1 MADINVKQ
9 LSKAIKIDL
18 DNLLAQM
25 KSAGLSH
32 QSETDIV
39 STEDKKVLLK
49 FIKDSKKDS
58 KKTISLSTSSQKI
71 AKPNL
76 SVTRIN
82 SPDNEKKSN
91 VKQDFA
97 GSIDFDEAER
107 KRLNA
112 QNESAEEEKKKAE
125 AKTKVVRKTKQESQ
139 KKIPQNP
146 KKDKKTFKDSSKEDQ
161 REQEGEKF
169 LAKNLENV
177 QKFEKPQEFIQR
189 EVRIPETIVV
199 SDLAKELSIK
209 SSDLIK
215 SLMNSGVMVTLNQAI
230 DQETAILV
238 VEELGH
244 IGIPQEIE
252 SEEEKI
258 LEHIVYEGDEE
269 LRNPVVSVLG
279 HVDHG
284 KTSILDFIR
293 KSSVADQEEGGITQ
307 GIGAYQVDHNNQTIT
322 FIDTP
327 GHAAFSEMR
336 ARGANS
342 TDIVV
347 LVVAADDGI
356 KPQTVEAI
364 KHAKAA
370 KVPIIV
376 AINKCD
382 LPEKNISKIK
392 NEMMQ
397 YELIAEDLS
406 GDTLFVEVS
415 AIKKINLD
423 KLKENILLQS
433 EILDLKAS
441 YSDKARGVVIE
452 SKIDKGKGPVSTIL
466 ISNGKLKRGDYFICG
481 DTWGKIR
488 AMINYEGK
496 MVNEAFPSMPIE
508 ILGMNSSAYAGAEF
522 MVTKDENEAKELTE
536 FRKNNNNQNKVL
548 AKDKTTLF
556 EEVKDKDELNIIIK
570 SDVQGSSEA
579 LKMAINKI
587 EHKEVEAKIILSD
600 IGMINETDVSL
611 AKASN
616 AILIGF
622 NVKPNREAKKLAEEQ
637 KIDIKYFNIIYEA
650 IDHVEKSLSGLLEP
664 DIKETILGSA
674 EIQKVFKV
682 STAGKIAG
690 SKVIS
695 GEIKSKSKARIIR
708 DGVVVYSG
716 EILTIFREKN
726 QVKEVGSGLECGIS
740 IKDFIDFKEK
750 DVIESYLSEEVQ
762 RSI

>member
-1 MADINVKQ
+1 MDKDKKKTLTISSNLK
-9 LSKAIKIDL
+9 KKIDTSSISTSGKKSFSVGKKKPYRPSKSFNKPSTAP
-18 DNLLAQM
+18 NLNTNQEL
-25 KSAGLSH
+25 
-32 QSETDIV
+32 
-39 STEDKKVLLK
+39 KKKNFARK
-49 FIKDSKKDS
+49 FIEQQATKDFIKKDNKPAGKS
-58 KKTISLSTSSQKI
+58 KLKLKGPVDKRDFKLTVSRALNVEEIEIKQRSL
-71 AKPNL
+71 A
-76 SVTRIN
+76 SVKRARLK
-82 SPDNEKKSN
+82 EKK
-91 VKQDFA
+91 KPD
-97 GSIDFDEAER
+97 G
-107 KRLNA
+107 
-112 QNESAEEEKKKAE
+112 EEKKEFK
-125 AKTKVVRKTKQESQ
+125 KVIREV
-139 KKIPQNP
+139 KIP
-146 KKDKKTFKDSSKEDQ
+146 
-161 REQEGEKF
+161 EQIT
-169 LAKNLENV
+169 
-177 QKFEKPQEFIQR
+177 IQ
-189 EVRIPETIVV
+189 
-199 SDLAKELSIK
+199 ELSNRMAEK
-209 SSDLIK
+209 SSDIIK
-215 SLMNSGVMVTLNQAI
+215 FLFNMKVVATINHNI
-230 DQETAILV
+230 DKDTAEYIAK
-238 VEELGH
+238 EFGH
-244 IGIPQEIE
+244 KP
-252 SEEEKI
+252 I
-258 LEHIVYEGDEE
+258 LEEAPAIEASKSKEKFKGEVKN
-269 LRNPVVSVLG
+269 RPPVVTIMG

-284 KTSILDFIR
+284 KTSLLDSLR
-293 KSSVADQEEGGITQ
+293 DSNVVSGEHGGITQ
-307 GIGAYQVDHNNQTIT
+307 HIGAYQVKTEGSRVIT

-327 GHAAFSEMR
+327 GHAAFTEMR
-336 ARGANS
+336 ARGS
-342 TDIVV
+342 KITDIVV

-415 AIKKINLD
+415 ALKKINLD
-423 KLKENILLQS
+423 KLKESILLQS

-466 ISNGKLKRGDYFICG
+466 ISNGKLNRGDFFICG

-496 MVNEAFPSMPIE
+496 MVSEALPSMPVE
-508 ILGMNSSAYAGAEF
+508 ILGMNNSAYAGAEF
-522 MVTKDENEAKELTE
+522 LVTENEEEAKELSE
-536 FRKNNNNQNKVL
+536 FRRNNSSQNKVS

-556 EEVKDKDELNIIIK
+556 ENVKDKDDLNIIIK

-587 EHKEVEAKIILSD
+587 EHDEVQSKIILSD

-616 AILIGF
+616 AVLIGF

-637 KIDIKYFNIIYEA
+637 KVDIKYFNIIYEA
-650 IDHVEKSLSGLLEP
+650 IEHVEKSLSGLLEP
-664 DIKETILGSA
+664 DVKETVLGSA
-674 EIQKVFKV
+674 EIQRIFKV

-690 SKVIS
+690 SKVIN

-716 EILTIFREKN
+716 EILSIFREKN
-726 QVKEVGSGLECGIS
+726 QVKEVGTGLECGIS

-750 DVIESYLSEEVQ
+750 DIIESYIAEEVR

>member
-1 MADINVKQ
+1 MDKDKKKTLTISSDLK
-9 LSKAIKIDL
+9 KKIDT
-18 DNLLAQM
+18 
-25 KSAGLSH
+25 SH
-32 QSETDIV
+32 IQT
-39 STEDKKVLLK
+39 TG
-49 FIKDSKKDS
+49 
-58 KKTISLSTSSQKI
+58 
-71 AKPNL
+71 
-76 SVTRIN
+76 
-82 SPDNEKKSN
+82 KKSFS
-91 VKQDFA
+91 V
-97 GSIDFDEAER
+97 
-107 KRLNA
+107 
-112 QNESAEEEKKKAE
+112 EKKKTFRPNKPINKSSQAPNINNNLE
-125 AKTKVVRKTKQESQ
+125 AKKKNFTRKFIEQQATKEFIKKDNKPAGKSKLKLKGPVDKRDFKLTVSRALNVEEIEIKQRSLASV
-139 KKIPQNP
+139 KRARL
-146 KKDKKTFKDSSKEDQ
+146 KDKKKSDSDEKKEFKKVIKEV
-161 REQEGEKF
+161 K
-169 LAKNLENV
+169 
-177 QKFEKPQEFIQR
+177 
-189 EVRIPETIVV
+189 IPEQITIQ
-199 SDLAKELSIK
+199 ELSNRMAEK
-209 SSDLIK
+209 SSDIIK
-215 SLMNSGVMVTLNQAI
+215 FLFNMKVVATINHNI
-230 DQETAILV
+230 DKDTAEYIVKEFGHKPILEEKPSIETAK
-238 VEELGH
+238 
-244 IGIPQEIE
+244 
-252 SEEEKI
+252 SKEKF
-258 LEHIVYEGDEE
+258 EGEVKI
-269 LRNPVVSVLG
+269 RPPVVTIMG

-284 KTSILDFIR
+284 KTSLLDSLR
-293 KSSVADQEEGGITQ
+293 DTNVVSGEHGGITQ
-307 GIGAYQVDHNNQTIT
+307 HIGAYQVKTEDNKVIT

-327 GHAAFSEMR
+327 GHAAFTEMR
-336 ARGANS
+336 ARGS
-342 TDIVV
+342 KITDIVV

-415 AIKKINLD
+415 ALKKINLD
-423 KLKENILLQS
+423 KLKEIILLQS

-441 YSDKARGVVIE
+441 YSDKAKGVVIE

-481 DTWGKIR
+481 ETWGKIR

-496 MVNEAFPSMPIE
+496 IVNEALPSMPVE

-522 MVTKDENEAKELTE
+522 AVTKDEDEAKELSE
-536 FRKNNNNQNKVL
+536 FRKNSSSKNKTLV
-548 AKDKTTLF
+548 KDKTTLF
-556 EEVKDKDELNIIIK
+556 EDAKDKEELNIIIK

-579 LKMAINKI
+579 LKMAIAKI

-611 AKASN
+611 AKASK

-637 KIDIKYFNIIYEA
+637 KVDIKYFNIIYEA
-650 IDHVEKSLSGLLEP
+650 LDYVEKSLSGLLEP
-664 DIKETILGSA
+664 EIKETVLGSA

-690 SKVIS
+690 SKVIA

-708 DGVVVYSG
+708 DGVVVYNG
-716 EILTIFREKN
+716 EILSIFREKN
-726 QVKEVGSGLECGIS
+726 QVKEVGTGLECGIS

-750 DVIESYLSEEVQ
+750 DVIESYLAEEVQ
-762 RSI
+762 RTI

>member
-1 MADINVKQ
+1 MDKGRKKTLTISSDLK
-9 LSKAIKIDL
+9 KKIDTT
-18 DNLLAQM
+18 
-25 KSAGLSH
+25 S
-32 QSETDIV
+32 I
-39 STEDKKVLLK
+39 
-49 FIKDSKKDS
+49 
-58 KKTISLSTSSQKI
+58 STSGKK
-71 AKPNL
+71 AF
-76 SVTRIN
+76 SV
-82 SPDNEKKSN
+82 
-91 VKQDFA
+91 
-97 GSIDFDEAER
+97 
-107 KRLNA
+107 
-112 QNESAEEEKKKAE
+112 EKKKPFRTNKSFNKSFNASNPSISPD
-125 AKTKVVRKTKQESQ
+125 TKKKNYARKFIEQQATKDFIKKENKPAGKSKLKLKGPVDKRDFKLTVSRALNVEEIEIKQRSLASVKRARLKE
-139 KKIPQNP
+139 KKKPDKKKKKEFKKVFREVKIP
-146 KKDKKTFKDSSKEDQ
+146 
-161 REQEGEKF
+161 EQIT
-169 LAKNLENV
+169 
-177 QKFEKPQEFIQR
+177 IQ
-189 EVRIPETIVV
+189 
-199 SDLAKELSIK
+199 ELSNRMAEK
-209 SSDLIK
+209 SSDIIK
-215 SLMNSGVMVTLNQAI
+215 FLFNMKVVATINHNI
-230 DQETAILV
+230 DKDTAEYIVKEFGHKPILDET
-238 VEELGH
+238 
-244 IGIPQEIE
+244 PSIE
-252 SEEEKI
+252 TSKSKEKFKG
-258 LEHIVYEGDEE
+258 EVKA
-269 LRNPVVSVLG
+269 RPPVVTIMG

-284 KTSILDFIR
+284 KTSLLDSLRDTNIV
-293 KSSVADQEEGGITQ
+293 SSEHGGITQ
-307 GIGAYQVDHNNQTIT
+307 HIGAYQVKTEGNRSIT

-327 GHAAFSEMR
+327 GHAAFTEMR
-336 ARGANS
+336 ARGS
-342 TDIVV
+342 KITDIVV

-415 AIKKINLD
+415 ALKKINLD
-423 KLKENILLQS
+423 KLKESILLQS

-441 YSDKARGVVIE
+441 FSDKARGVVIE

-466 ISNGKLKRGDYFICG
+466 ISNGKLKKGDFFICG

-488 AMINYEGK
+488 AMINYEGR
-496 MVNEAFPSMPIE
+496 MVEEALPSMPVE

-522 MVTKDENEAKELTE
+522 LVTEDEDEAKKLSE
-536 FRKNNNNQNKVL
+536 FKKNNTAQNKVL

-556 EEVKDKDELNIIIK
+556 ENAKDKDELNIIIK

-600 IGMINETDVSL
+600 IGMINETDVTL

-616 AILIGF
+616 ALLIGF
-622 NVKPNREAKKLAEEQ
+622 NVKPNREAKKLAEDQ

-650 IDHVEKSLSGLLEP
+650 LNYVEKSLSGLLEP
-664 DIKETILGSA
+664 DIKETVLGSA
-674 EIQKVFKV
+674 EIQKIFKV
-682 STAGKIAG
+682 STAGRIAG

-708 DGVVVYSG
+708 DGVVVHNG
-716 EILTIFREKN
+716 EILSIFREKN
-726 QVKEVGSGLECGIS
+726 QVKEVGTGLECGIS

-750 DVIESYLSEEVQ
+750 DVIESYLSEEIQ

>member
-1 MADINVKQ
+1 MEKDKKKTLTISSNLK
-9 LSKAIKIDL
+9 KKIDTSSITTSGKKSFAVEKKKPFRPNKSFNKSSAVPHVVNNP
-18 DNLLAQM
+18 DNKKKNFARKFVEQQATKDFIKKDNKPAGKSKLKLKGPVDKRDFKLTVSRALNVEEIEIKQRSLASV
-25 KSAGLSH
+25 KRARLKEKKKPDG
-32 QSETDIV
+32 
-39 STEDKKVLLK
+39 EDKKE
-49 FIKDSKKDS
+49 FKKV
-58 KKTISLSTSSQKI
+58 I
-71 AKPNL
+71 
-76 SVTRIN
+76 
-82 SPDNEKKSN
+82 
-91 VKQDFA
+91 
-97 GSIDFDEAER
+97 
-107 KRLNA
+107 
-112 QNESAEEEKKKAE
+112 
-125 AKTKVVRKTKQESQ
+125 
-139 KKIPQNP
+139 
-146 KKDKKTFKDSSKEDQ
+146 
-161 REQEGEKF
+161 
-169 LAKNLENV
+169 
-177 QKFEKPQEFIQR
+177 R
-189 EVRIPETIVV
+189 EVNIPEQITIQ
-199 SDLAKELSIK
+199 ELSNRMAEK
-209 SSDLIK
+209 SSDIIKFLLNMKVVATINHNIDKDTAEYIVKEFGHKPILDAKLSIETNKSNEKFTGEIK
-215 SLMNSGVMVTLNQAI
+215 SR
-230 DQETAILV
+230 
-238 VEELGH
+238 
-244 IGIPQEIE
+244 P
-252 SEEEKI
+252 
-258 LEHIVYEGDEE
+258 
-269 LRNPVVSVLG
+269 PVVTIMG

-284 KTSILDFIR
+284 KTSLLDSLR
-293 KSSVADQEEGGITQ
+293 DTNVVSGEHGGITQ
-307 GIGAYQVDHNNQTIT
+307 HIGAYQVITKNKQLIT

-327 GHAAFSEMR
+327 GHAAFTEMR
-336 ARGANS
+336 ARGS
-342 TDIVV
+342 KITDIVI
-347 LVVAADDGI
+347 LVVAADDGV

-370 KVPIIV
+370 NVPIIV

-415 AIKKINLD
+415 ALKKINLD
-423 KLKENILLQS
+423 KLKESILLQS

-466 ISNGKLKRGDYFICG
+466 ISNGKLKRGDYFVCG

-496 MVNEAFPSMPIE
+496 MINEALPSMPVE

-522 MVTKDENEAKELTE
+522 MVTKNEDEAKELTE
-536 FRKNNNNQNKVL
+536 LRKNNSNQGKVL
-548 AKDKTTLF
+548 VKDKTTLF
-556 EEVKDKDELNIIIK
+556 EEVKEKDELNIIVK

-579 LKMAINKI
+579 LKMAITKI

-616 AILIGF
+616 AVLIGF

-637 KIDIKYFNIIYEA
+637 KVDIKYFNIIYEA
-650 IDHVEKSLSGLLEP
+650 LDYVEKSLSGLLEP
-664 DIKETILGSA
+664 DIKETVLGSA

-682 STAGKIAG
+682 SSAGKIAG

-716 EILTIFREKN
+716 EILSIYREKN
-726 QVKEVGSGLECGIS
+726 QVKEVGTGLECGIS
-740 IKDFIDFKEK
+740 IKDFIDFKER
-750 DVIESYLSEEVQ
+750 DVIESFLSEEIQ

>member
-1 MADINVKQ
+1 MEKDKKKTLTISSSLKKKIDTSSISTSGKKSFSIEKKKQFKSNKSFSKSFSTNKVDINPSEK
-9 LSKAIKIDL
+9 K
-18 DNLLAQM
+18 
-25 KSAGLSH
+25 KSFARKFVE
-32 QSETDIV
+32 QQATKD
-39 STEDKKVLLK
+39 
-49 FIKDSKKDS
+49 FIKKDNKPAGKSKLKLKAPLDKRDIKLTVS
-58 KKTISLSTSSQKI
+58 RALNVEEIEIKQRSL
-71 AKPNL
+71 A
-76 SVTRIN
+76 SVKRARLK
-82 SPDNEKKSN
+82 EKK
-91 VKQDFA
+91 KPE
-97 GSIDFDEAER
+97 G
-107 KRLNA
+107 
-112 QNESAEEEKKKAE
+112 EEKKEFK
-125 AKTKVVRKTKQESQ
+125 KVIREV
-139 KKIPQNP
+139 KIP
-146 KKDKKTFKDSSKEDQ
+146 
-161 REQEGEKF
+161 EQIT
-169 LAKNLENV
+169 
-177 QKFEKPQEFIQR
+177 IQ
-189 EVRIPETIVV
+189 
-199 SDLAKELSIK
+199 ELSNRMAEK
-209 SSDLIK
+209 SSDIIK
-215 SLMNSGVMVTLNQAI
+215 FLLNMKVVATINHNI
-230 DQETAILV
+230 DKDTAEYIVKEFGHKPIL
-238 VEELGH
+238 
-244 IGIPQEIE
+244 
-252 SEEEKI
+252 EEKPSI
-258 LEHIVYEGDEE
+258 ETNKSKEKFTGDIKT
-269 LRNPVVSVLG
+269 RPPVVTIMG

-284 KTSILDFIR
+284 KTSLLDSLRDTDIV
-293 KSSVADQEEGGITQ
+293 SGEHGGITQ
-307 GIGAYQVDHNNQTIT
+307 HIGAYQVKTNDDKIIT

-327 GHAAFSEMR
+327 GHAAFTEMR
-336 ARGANS
+336 ARGS
-342 TDIVV
+342 KITDIVV

-415 AIKKINLD
+415 ALKKINLD
-423 KLKENILLQS
+423 KLKDNILLQS

-466 ISNGKLKRGDYFICG
+466 VSNGKLNRGDYFVCG

-496 MVNEAFPSMPIE
+496 MINEALPSMPVE
-508 ILGMNSSAYAGAEF
+508 ILGMNSSAYAGADF
-522 MVTKDENEAKELTE
+522 MVTKDENEAKEMSE
-536 FRKNNNNQNKVL
+536 FKKNNLTQNKVL

-556 EEVKDKDELNIIIK
+556 ENTSEKSELNIIIK

-579 LKMAINKI
+579 LKMAVNKI
-587 EHKEVEAKIILSD
+587 EHKEVQAKIILSD

-650 IDHVEKSLSGLLEP
+650 LSHVEKSLSGLLDP
-664 DIKETILGSA
+664 DIKETVLGSA
-674 EIQKVFKV
+674 EIQKIFKV
-682 STAGKIAG
+682 SSAGKIAG

-708 DGVVVYSG
+708 DGVVVYNG
-716 EILTIFREKN
+716 EILSIFREKN
-726 QVKEVGSGLECGIS
+726 QVKEVGTGLECGIS

-750 DVIESYLSEEVQ
+750 DVIESYLSEEIQ

>member
-1 MADINVKQ
+1 MDKNKKKTLTISSDLK
-9 LSKAIKIDL
+9 KKIDTSSIS
-18 DNLLAQM
+18 
-25 KSAGLSH
+25 SAGKKSFSVEKKKTFRNNKSSPKPSLKTNITSDVKKKNFVRKFIE
-32 QSETDIV
+32 QQATKDFIKKDNKPAGKSKLKLKGPIDKRDFKLTV
-39 STEDKKVLLK
+39 SRALNVEEIEIKQRSLAAVKRARLKDKKKPVGEDKKE
-49 FIKDSKKDS
+49 FKKV
-58 KKTISLSTSSQKI
+58 IRE
-71 AKPNL
+71 
-76 SVTRIN
+76 V
-82 SPDNEKKSN
+82 
-91 VKQDFA
+91 
-97 GSIDFDEAER
+97 
-107 KRLNA
+107 
-112 QNESAEEEKKKAE
+112 
-125 AKTKVVRKTKQESQ
+125 
-139 KKIPQNP
+139 KIP
-146 KKDKKTFKDSSKEDQ
+146 
-161 REQEGEKF
+161 EQIT
-169 LAKNLENV
+169 
-177 QKFEKPQEFIQR
+177 IQ
-189 EVRIPETIVV
+189 
-199 SDLAKELSIK
+199 ELSNRMAEK
-209 SSDLIK
+209 SSDIIK
-215 SLMNSGVMVTLNQAI
+215 FLFNMKVVATINHNI
-230 DQETAILV
+230 DKDTAEYIV
-238 VEELGH
+238 KEFGH
-244 IGIPQEIE
+244 NP
-252 SEEEKI
+252 I
-258 LEHIVYEGDEE
+258 LEDKPSKENNKPNEKLEGVVNS
-269 LRNPVVSVLG
+269 RPPVVTIMG

-284 KTSILDFIR
+284 KTSLLDSLR
-293 KSSVADQEEGGITQ
+293 DTNVVSGEHGGITQ
-307 GIGAYQVDHNNQTIT
+307 HIGAYQVKTENNKLIT

-327 GHAAFSEMR
+327 GHAAFTEMR
-336 ARGANS
+336 ARGS
-342 TDIVV
+342 KITDIVV

-415 AIKKINLD
+415 ALKKMNLD
-423 KLKENILLQS
+423 KLKESILLQS

-441 YSDKARGVVIE
+441 FSDKARGVVLE

-488 AMINYEGK
+488 AMINHVGET
-496 MVNEAFPSMPIE
+496 VNEALPSMPVE

-522 MVTKDENEAKELTE
+522 IVTKNEDEAKELAE
-536 FRKNNNNQNKVL
+536 FRKNSSSKNKTLV
-548 AKDKTTLF
+548 KDKTTLF
-556 EEVKDKDELNIIIK
+556 EGTKDKEELNIIIK

-579 LKMAINKI
+579 LKMAITKI
-587 EHKEVEAKIILSD
+587 EHNEVEAKIILSD

-637 KIDIKYFNIIYEA
+637 KVDIKYFNIIYEA
-650 IDHVEKSLSGLLEP
+650 LDHVEKSLSGLLDP
-664 DIKETILGSA
+664 DIKETVLGSA

-716 EILTIFREKN
+716 EILSIFREKN
-726 QVKEVGSGLECGIS
+726 QVKEVGTGLECGIS

-750 DVIESYLSEEVQ
+750 DVIESYLAEEVQ
-762 RSI
+762 RTI